1 MKTFIELFSPSVGLS
16 WDSEKYQFS
25 IFYIVLINYNF
36 RKNKKNFK
44 FNWIWVNAIIS
55 IREIFLPSTV
65 KMNFVVRALMN
76 F

>member
-1 MKTFIELFSPSVGLS
+1 MKTFIELFSPSVSLS

-44 FNWIWVNAIIS
+44 FNWI
-55 IREIFLPSTV
+55 
-65 KMNFVVRALMN
+65 
-76 F
+76 